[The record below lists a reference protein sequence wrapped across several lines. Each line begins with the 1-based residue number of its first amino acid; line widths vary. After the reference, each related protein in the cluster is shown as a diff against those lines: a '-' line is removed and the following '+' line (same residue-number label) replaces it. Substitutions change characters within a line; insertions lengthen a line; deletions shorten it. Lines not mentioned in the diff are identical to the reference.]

1 MELLFRSGS
10 GFAGFRIGV
19 RCTMRCTEPRF
30 PASYEAVHRY
40 DGAVIHRGR
49 RGELVPCAVQPR
61 DLALV
66 RDVRRYKF
74 LTAPQLR
81 ELWWPQSS
89 VQAADRRLLKLF
101 RAGYLDRFRPLSR
114 RGSFPWTY
122 KLGLEGHRLLQR
134 AGLVERR
141 ERFAPREVFD
151 YGHVLHELQLNAWI
165 LAYRAEAGE
174 SFISWEGETH
184 IEPPR
189 EARARQGVLGV
200 GDYWSAEGLRDPRPR
215 LVRPDAVL
223 EVARNDGDGAYVLL
237 IEYDRTRRVDK
248 NYEKIRRYDAF
259 LCWWWQHTSFADRGR
274 PFVICRLPR
283 RGPARPISER
293 GGPGA
298 DGQTVASVSAGRR
311 ARVHRP
317 GRPPVRQRGRCP
329 LREPRSPT
337 RDHAPARRSAAPSKR
352 GRAASTAARAS
363 RPAQASRFGEAPA
376 AAKAEPHQGA
386 RHPRR

>member
-1 MELLFRSGS
+1 MELFFRSGS
-10 GFAGFRIGV
+10 GLAGFRIGV

-122 KLGLEGHRLLQR
+122 KLGLEGHRLLKR

-223 EVARNDGDGAYVLL
+223 EVARNDGDGAHVLL

-259 LCWWWQHTSFADRGR
+259 LCWWWQHTSFADRNR
-274 PFVICRLPR
+274 PFVIFVCQDKDQRDRFLSAADRELTGRLWHPSAPADEHAYIGREGLLFASEVDVHSGSLEARRATRLPPGEAQR
-283 RGPARPISER
+283 RLREG
-293 GGPGA
+293 
-298 DGQTVASVSAGRR
+298 VRR
-311 ARVHRP
+311 VRLP
-317 GRPPVRQRGRCP
+317 GRPDR
-329 LREPRSPT
+329 L
-337 RDHAPARRSAAPSKR
+337 K
-352 GRAASTAARAS
+352 RAA
-363 RPAQASRFGEAPA
+363 
-376 AAKAEPHQGA
+376 
-386 RHPRR
+386 

>member
-1 MELLFRSGS
+1 MEVLFRSTS
-10 GFAGFRIGV
+10 GLAGFRNGV
-19 RCTMRCTEPRF
+19 RCTMRCTEPGF

-40 DGAVIHRGR
+40 DGAVIQRGR
-49 RGELVPCAVQPR
+49 RGQLVPCAVQPR

-101 RAGYLDRFRPLSR
+101 RAGYLDRFRPLPR

-134 AGLVERR
+134 AGLVVRR

-165 LAYRAEAGE
+165 LAYRAAAGE

-189 EARARQGVLGV
+189 EARARQGVLSV

-248 NYEKIRRYDAF
+248 NYDKLRRYDTF
-259 LCWWWQHTSFADRGR
+259 LCLWWQQTSFADRGR
-274 PFVICRLPR
+274 PFVIFVCQDEDQRDRFLSAADRELTGRLWHPSAPADEHAYIGRQALLFASEVDVHSGSLEARRAARLPPGEAQR
-283 RGPARPISER
+283 RVREG
-293 GGPGA
+293 
-298 DGQTVASVSAGRR
+298 VRR
-311 ARVHRP
+311 VRLP
-317 GRPPVRQRGRCP
+317 GRPDR
-329 LREPRSPT
+329 LT
-337 RDHAPARRSAAPSKR
+337 
-352 GRAASTAARAS
+352 RAA
-363 RPAQASRFGEAPA
+363 
-376 AAKAEPHQGA
+376 
-386 RHPRR
+386 